1 MKLSCQNQ
9 NWSIFFRNFKWLYL
23 PVWKR

>member
-9 NWSIFFRNFKWLYL
+9 N
-23 PVWKR
+23 